1 MKSLAPHTHTFRTT
15 ELQNEKPSHS
25 SYVVRRVVTVIYVKK
40 TTLHKVS
47 RYVGK
52 DRENTQVIR
61 IG

>member
-1 MKSLAPHTHTFRTT
+1 MRTRAHAHTFRTT